1 MEADKTDS
9 QKEGPETETMTSRAV
24 SARERELTPIETKM
38 NAAVL
43 SGFILPLLMILHRG
57 I

>member
-9 QKEGPETETMTSRAV
+9 QKEGPETETITSRAV

-38 NAAVL
+38 NATVL